1 MKYMKILFT
10 GFNGFN
16 NTSKVIIDKINNDKL
31 LFNNSYKEID
41 NQLVNSNVEE
51 YDLIIMLGLK
61 SNLKRSIRL
70 EVNSLL
76 NDELVT
82 TNISYCNVKKYFND
96 NGISCIVNDKPT
108 NYLCNYAYHKVLKR
122 NKNNIFIHVS
132 ELKNIKDLD
141 KLINLISNIKITTCI

>member
-1 MKYMKILFT
+1 MKILFT

-41 NQLVNSNVEE
+41 NQLVDINVKDYE
-51 YDLIIMLGLK
+51 LIIMLGLR

-82 TNISYCNVKKYFND
+82 TNLSYCNVRKYFND

-108 NYLCNYAYHKVLKR
+108 NYLCNYAYHKVLQKNR
-122 NKNNIFIHVS
+122 NAILIHVPK
-132 ELKNIKDLD
+132 LKNIKDLD
-141 KLINLISNIKITTCI
+141 KLINLISNINITTCI

>member
-41 NQLVNSNVEE
+41 NQLVNINVEDYE
-51 YDLIIMLGLK
+51 LIIMLGLR

-141 KLINLISNIKITTCI
+141 KLINLILNIKITTCI

>member
-1 MKYMKILFT
+1 MKILFT

-96 NGISCIVNDKPT
+96 NGISPGGAAPGGRSRSCLAPWQGGGPVRRPD
-108 NYLCNYAYHKVLKR
+108 R
-122 NKNNIFIHVS
+122 
-132 ELKNIKDLD
+132 
-141 KLINLISNIKITTCI
+141 

>member
-10 GFNGFN
+10 CFNGFN

-41 NQLVNSNVEE
+41 NQLVNINVEDYE
-51 YDLIIMLGLK
+51 LIIMLGLRN
-61 SNLKRSIRL
+61 NLKRSIRL

-108 NYLCNYAYHKVLKR
+108 NYLCNYAYYKVLQK
-122 NKNNIFIHVS
+122 NKNTIFIHVPK
-132 ELKNIKDLD
+132 LKNIKDLD
-141 KLINLISNIKITTCI
+141 KLINLISNINITTCI

>member
-1 MKYMKILFT
+1 MKILFT

-41 NQLVNSNVEE
+41 NQLVNINVEDYE
-51 YDLIIMLGLK
+51 LIIMLGLR

-82 TNISYCNVKKYFND
+82 TDINYCNVKKYFND
-96 NGISCIVNDKPT
+96 NDISCIVNDKPT
-108 NYLCNYAYHKVLKR
+108 NYLCNYAYHNCL
-122 NKNNIFIHVS
+122 
-132 ELKNIKDLD
+132 L
-141 KLINLISNIKITTCI
+141 

>member
-1 MKYMKILFT
+1 MKILFT

-41 NQLVNSNVEE
+41 NQLVNINVEDYE
-51 YDLIIMLGLK
+51 LIIMLGLRN
-61 SNLKRSIRL
+61 NLKRSIRL

-82 TNISYCNVKKYFND
+82 TNINYCNVK
-96 NGISCIVNDKPT
+96 
-108 NYLCNYAYHKVLKR
+108 
-122 NKNNIFIHVS
+122 NILITMIFHV
-132 ELKNIKDLD
+132 
-141 KLINLISNIKITTCI
+141 